1 MAYFIKE
8 VSRLTDQQ
16 LRTKL
21 NSLGEAVGPIV
32 PNLRPLFENRLVKY
46 FVGSKND
53 EADFPEDDSI
63 QGASGGNS
71 TDFVSEQT
79 VKPVSLEQ
87 TNNGPIK
94 DHENSNNKREPPQK
108 NESETTMFY
117 GVGLPE
123 DAEVETG
130 INICN
135 D

>member
-53 EADFPEDDSI
+53 ESDFPEDDSI
-63 QGASGGNS
+63 QGASGGNL

-79 VKPVSLEQ
+79 VKPVSGEQ
-87 TNNGPIK
+87 TNNGPIE
-94 DHENSNNKREPPQK
+94 DHENSNNKHELQK
-108 NESETTMFY
+108 NENETTMFY